1 MLETF
6 GSAGKALAATV
17 LSQGRCLRRI
27 FQALYL
33 DPKIFPETDRPN
45 KVWAAHDT
53 HVYDR
58 PFKLSVI
65 RTGRAMAYNY
75 GQ

>member
-1 MLETF
+1 M
-6 GSAGKALAATV
+6 SAG
-17 LSQGRCLRRI
+17 I

-45 KVWAAHDT
+45 KVWAAHDA

>member
-1 MLETF
+1 M
-6 GSAGKALAATV
+6 SAE
-17 LSQGRCLRRI
+17 I

-33 DPKIFPETDRPN
+33 NPKICLETDRPN
-45 KVWAAHDT
+45 KAWAAHDT
-53 HVYDR
+53 HVHDR

-65 RTGRAMAYNY
+65 RIGRAAAYNY